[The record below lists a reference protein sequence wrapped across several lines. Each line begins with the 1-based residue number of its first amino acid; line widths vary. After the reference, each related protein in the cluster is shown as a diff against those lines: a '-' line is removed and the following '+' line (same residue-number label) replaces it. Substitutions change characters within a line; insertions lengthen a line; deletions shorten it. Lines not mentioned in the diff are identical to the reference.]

1 MTTIPDDMVE
11 RVARA
16 ILKARYYDCE
26 PEMYGSVERFYDEI
40 YSEFDDLVAES
51 EHEARAA
58 IEAMQPAIVAERER
72 CVAEIAAL
80 REQLAES
87 DRSAERPYSI
97 LEPKGGW
104 RSKEQFSEVERRK
117 LLPIAE
123 TLALLDGNAFFTVG
137 AENEWAFSYLPEADA
152 IYQANGGD
160 NGWAGEASFAKPFA
174 AAIRKGS
181 D

>member
-1 MTTIPDDMVE
+1 MTEIPDKTKDLLE
-11 RVARA
+11 RLAPFITTSGEVLRTIVFSEEAVGVATEA
-16 ILKARYYDCE
+16 LLA
-26 PEMYGSVERFYDEI
+26 
-40 YSEFDDLVAES
+40 AEKRG
-51 EHEARAA
+51 E
-58 IEAMQPAIVAERER
+58 ERER
-72 CVAEIAAL
+72 E
-80 REQLAES
+80 RWGG
-87 DRSAERPYSI
+87 RPYSI

-181 D
+181 DQ

>member
-1 MTTIPDDMVE
+1 MTEIPESVIGEATKVYDLHEKEMTTMWCPNVSDQRESIV
-11 RVARA
+11 RLTAA
-16 ILKARYYDCE
+16 ALLA
-26 PEMYGSVERFYDEI
+26 
-40 YSEFDDLVAES
+40 AEKRG
-51 EHEARAA
+51 E
-58 IEAMQPAIVAERER
+58 ERER
-72 CVAEIAAL
+72 E
-80 REQLAES
+80 RWGG
-87 DRSAERPYSI
+87 RPYSI

-174 AAIRKGS
+174 AAVRKGS

>member
-1 MTTIPDDMVE
+1 MTEIPDKTKDLLE
-11 RVARA
+11 RLAPFITTSGEVLRTIVFSEEAVGVATEA
-16 ILKARYYDCE
+16 LLA
-26 PEMYGSVERFYDEI
+26 
-40 YSEFDDLVAES
+40 AEKRG
-51 EHEARAA
+51 E
-58 IEAMQPAIVAERER
+58 ERER
-72 CVAEIAAL
+72 WGG
-80 REQLAES
+80 
-87 DRSAERPYSI
+87 RPYSI

-174 AAIRKGS
+174 AAIRKGP

>member
-1 MTTIPDDMVE
+1 MTEIPESVTERAVRELLESLRLEIVTDGDERLVWADDDD
-11 RVARA
+11 AGNILTAA
-16 ILKARYYDCE
+16 ILA
-26 PEMYGSVERFYDEI
+26 
-40 YSEFDDLVAES
+40 AEKRG
-51 EHEARAA
+51 E
-58 IEAMQPAIVAERER
+58 ERER
-72 CVAEIAAL
+72 E
-80 REQLAES
+80 RW
-87 DRSAERPYSI
+87 RRRPYSI
-97 LEPKGGW
+97 LEQKGGW

-181 D
+181 DQ

>member
-16 ILKARYYDCE
+16 LREADIIWGSRRY
-26 PEMYGSVERFYDEI
+26 PEKSVKEI
-40 YSEFDDLVAES
+40 RDLVEDASDDLGYEGL
-51 EHEARAA
+51 ARAA
-58 IEAMQPAIVAERER
+58 IEAMQPAILAERER

-87 DRSAERPYSI
+87 DRSAGRRYSI

-174 AAIRKGS
+174 HAIRS
-181 D
+181 QS

>member
-1 MTTIPDDMVE
+1 MTEIPESVMQIADRITETILFEHVRVQRISRRGAPSAVEMDMELVKL
-11 RVARA
+11 RIAGA
-16 ILKARYYDCE
+16 ILA
-26 PEMYGSVERFYDEI
+26 
-40 YSEFDDLVAES
+40 AEKRG
-51 EHEARAA
+51 E
-58 IEAMQPAIVAERER
+58 ERER
-72 CVAEIAAL
+72 E
-80 REQLAES
+80 R
-87 DRSAERPYSI
+87 RRPYSI

-174 AAIRKGS
+174 AAIRKEPAE
-181 D
+181 

>member
-1 MTTIPDDMVE
+1 MTEIPDKTKDLLE
-11 RVARA
+11 RLAPFITTSGEVLRTIVFSEEAVGVATEA
-16 ILKARYYDCE
+16 LLA
-26 PEMYGSVERFYDEI
+26 
-40 YSEFDDLVAES
+40 AEKRG
-51 EHEARAA
+51 E
-58 IEAMQPAIVAERER
+58 ERER
-72 CVAEIAAL
+72 E
-80 REQLAES
+80 RWGG
-87 DRSAERPYSI
+87 RPYSI

-104 RSKEQFSEVERRK
+104 RSKEQFSEIERRK

-123 TLALLDGNAFFTVG
+123 TIALLDGNAFFTLG

-174 AAIRKGS
+174 AAVRKGS

>member
-1 MTTIPDDMVE
+1 MTEIPESVTERAVRELLESLRLEIVTDGDERLVWADDDD
-11 RVARA
+11 AGNILTAA
-16 ILKARYYDCE
+16 ILA
-26 PEMYGSVERFYDEI
+26 
-40 YSEFDDLVAES
+40 AEKRG
-51 EHEARAA
+51 E
-58 IEAMQPAIVAERER
+58 ERER
-72 CVAEIAAL
+72 E
-80 REQLAES
+80 RW
-87 DRSAERPYSI
+87 RRRPYSI
-97 LEPKGGW
+97 LEQKGGG

-181 D
+181 DQ

>member
-1 MTTIPDDMVE
+1 MTEIPDKTKDLLE
-11 RVARA
+11 RLAPFITTSGEVLRTIVFSEEAVGVATEA
-16 ILKARYYDCE
+16 LLA
-26 PEMYGSVERFYDEI
+26 
-40 YSEFDDLVAES
+40 AEKRG
-51 EHEARAA
+51 E
-58 IEAMQPAIVAERER
+58 ERER
-72 CVAEIAAL
+72 E
-80 REQLAES
+80 RWGG
-87 DRSAERPYSI
+87 RPYSI

>member
-58 IEAMQPAIVAERER
+58 IEAMQPAI
-72 CVAEIAAL
+72 
-80 REQLAES
+80 
-87 DRSAERPYSI
+87 RSQS
-97 LEPKGGW
+97 
-104 RSKEQFSEVERRK
+104 
-117 LLPIAE
+117 
-123 TLALLDGNAFFTVG
+123 
-137 AENEWAFSYLPEADA
+137 
-152 IYQANGGD
+152 
-160 NGWAGEASFAKPFA
+160 
-174 AAIRKGS
+174 
-181 D
+181 

>member
-1 MTTIPDDMVE
+1 MTEIPD
-11 RVARA
+11 
-16 ILKARYYDCE
+16 
-26 PEMYGSVERFYDEI
+26 S
-40 YSEFDDLVAES
+40 AES
-51 EHEARAA
+51 EPWPKHIQIAATDACREYIDGGDDGWPLAHIMAREILAA
-58 IEAMQPAIVAERER
+58 EKRGEERER
-72 CVAEIAAL
+72 E
-80 REQLAES
+80 R
-87 DRSAERPYSI
+87 RRPYSI

-137 AENEWAFSYLPEADA
+137 AENEWASYYLPEADA

-174 AAIRKGS
+174 AAVRKGS